1 MPPIP
6 LRQRVWIL
14 SLLLLAATV
23 VFAVACGSGDT
34 TIEERWEGLNVP
46 EAEIV
51 FLGDFTEAEQ
61 AAIAREV
68 KSVQAAFAERFGVVT
83 SEFTLYISTEYEA
96 LNEDFSGRGRRSEEQ
111 VAVLRAFWTQEH
123 VTFEGEWHRIASAG
137 LSPMPVQRPIPIW
150 FGGGSTAAVVRR
162 IARLGDGWFP
172 LVRQGLTNEE
182 ALEEFRGY
190 VREAGRDPAAI
201 GIETQA
207 RMMAGV
213 EEAVRQAREW
223 EALGATHLG
232 VNTMGAGYRTPD
244 EHIEA

>member
-1 MPPIP
+1 MAK
-6 LRQRVWIL
+6 QAAEVDIL
-14 SLLLLAATV
+14 SGGRL
-23 VFAVACGSGDT
+23 
-34 TIEERWEGLNVP
+34 R
-46 EAEIV
+46 
-51 FLGDFTEAEQ
+51 LG
-61 AAIAREV
+61 I
-68 KSVQAAFAERFGVVT
+68 G
-83 SEFTLYISTEYEA
+83 IGWNPTEYEA

-150 FGGGSTAAVVRR
+150 FGGGSTAAVVPR

-244 EHIEA
+244 EHIEALRAFKEAIADSPVSP